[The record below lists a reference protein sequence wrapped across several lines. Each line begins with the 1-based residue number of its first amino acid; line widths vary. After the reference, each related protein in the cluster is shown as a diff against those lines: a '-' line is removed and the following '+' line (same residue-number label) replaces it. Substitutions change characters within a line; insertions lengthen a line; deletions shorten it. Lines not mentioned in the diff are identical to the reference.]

1 MKKVKIDL
9 LFSFLKH
16 GCVRIHKVFS
26 INIINYKQY
35 GINIFKKGKNHLYLF
50 SGFLSKS
57 IFLKIFFKKK
67 AEVGP
72 RIVHARSPD
81 KNADYSTNVVV
92 NTKYTVWNF
101 IPMNLYEQ
109 FS

>member
-1 MKKVKIDL
+1 MGSIFSKKVKIIYIYFL
-9 LFSFLKH
+9 VFYQNLFL
-16 GCVRIHKVFS
+16 
-26 INIINYKQY
+26 
-35 GINIFKKGKNHLYLF
+35 IFF
-50 SGFLSKS
+50 
-57 IFLKIFFKKK
+57 FFKKK